1 MKTLALSLVALFAV
15 TGAALADGGPDNQN
29 RDQLFAVQQVQ
40 GGVIEGRN
48 SVRVTVPSMESEITN
63 RQSAEAVRTGAI
75 DLSGLRFESVNLRA
89 PGADGAH

>member
-15 TGAALADGGPDNQN
+15 TGAALADSADQAN

-48 SVRVTVPSMESEITN
+48 SVRVIVPSMESEINN

>member
-15 TGAALADGGPDNQN
+15 TGAALADSADQAN
-29 RDQLFAVQQVQ
+29 RAQLFAVQQVQ

-48 SVRVTVPSMESEITN
+48 SVRVTVPSMESEIAN

-89 PGADGAH
+89 PGSDGAH